1 MRVHKTF
8 SDTLVTLSPNHPKP
22 TIVSTILKTEKDHL
36 MFVILLTIMDLTH
49 ISYTSTIAK
58 TATTL
63 SWSHTQVVHYD
74 VISLSLS
81 F

>member
-1 MRVHKTF
+1 
-8 SDTLVTLSPNHPKP
+8 
-22 TIVSTILKTEKDHL
+22 

-74 VISLSLS
+74 VISLSL
-81 F
+81 FLIHDPLLILFFFVGFG